1 MRHPSIVR
9 GLAASV
15 LAIAAWLPS
24 IASAQYP
31 DKPIRLVVPWP
42 AGGGTDVAARAVAA
56 PLSERLK
63 QPIVIDN
70 RPGANG
76 AIGTDAVARAPK
88 DGYTLLMV
96 VADTHAIGPHVY
108 PKLPY
113 DVRKDFDPVGMA
125 GYFPYALIT
134 SPSFSATTVADFVSY
149 AKKNPA
155 KITFA
160 SWGVGSSAHVG
171 MEMLKQQAGIFMLH
185 VPFQGAAPAIQAVA
199 GSQVDAMVV
208 PIAVAEP
215 LAKAGRVRMLGLA
228 APERYAGMPELKT
241 LKEQGIAV
249 DAGTWLG
256 IMAPAGTPPDV
267 LATLTRNLNAALET
281 PSVREGL
288 LKMNIEPSTM
298 SASKFKA
305 FLDGEYD
312 RWGKTVR
319 DAKIKLD

>member
-1 MRHPSIVR
+1 MRRPSSAR
-9 GLAASV
+9 RLLAA
-15 LAIAAWLPS
+15 LAATLCLAPVPAL
-24 IASAQYP
+24 AQYP

-63 QPIVIDN
+63 QPVVVDN
-70 RPGANG
+70 RPGAAG
-76 AIGTDAVARAPK
+76 SIGTDVVARAPK

-96 VADTHAIGPHVY
+96 TADTNAIGPHVY

-113 DVRKDFDPVGMA
+113 DVRKDFDSVGMA
-125 GYFPYALIT
+125 GYFPYALVT
-134 SPSFSATTVADFVSY
+134 SPNFSATTVAEFVAY
-149 AKKNPA
+149 AKKNPG

-185 VPFQGAAPAIQAVA
+185 VPFQGAAPAVQAVA

-208 PIAVAEP
+208 PVAVAEP
-215 LAKAGRVRMLGLA
+215 LARAGRLRMLGLA
-228 APERYAGMPELKT
+228 APERFAGMPDMKT
-241 LKEQGIAV
+241 LKEQGIPV

-267 LATLTRNLNAALET
+267 LATLNRNLNAALET
-281 PSVREGL
+281 PSVREAL

-298 SASKFKA
+298 SSAKFKTFVDA
-305 FLDGEYD
+305 EYD
-312 RWGKTVR
+312 RWGKTIR
-319 DAKIKLD
+319 EAKIKLD